1 MPSLYEG
8 LSMALLEAQASGLP
22 CLISDRVS
30 LESNVTNRMTS
41 LALEEPEEWAN
52 VLEKQLKTTLNRSIG
67 IKEAFERSNLDIH
80 TAARKLTVL
89 YERS

>member
-1 MPSLYEG
+1 
-8 LSMALLEAQASGLP
+8 
-22 CLISDRVS
+22 
-30 LESNVTNRMTS
+30 MTS

-80 TAARKLTVL
+80 TAARELTVL